1 MGRKTADY
9 CREIYLLACFKGMLT
24 NGLISL
30 CLINPCLGSIHLKRR
45 TKSTRKERSRVL
57 ISGKASRVTFTETP
71 IYARQ
76 TRLFENPDPHFLIY
90 K

>member
-1 MGRKTADY
+1 MP
-9 CREIYLLACFKGMLT
+9 T

-30 CLINPCLGSIHLKRR
+30 YLTNLCLGSIHLKRR

-71 IYARQ
+71 LGTGQ
-76 TRLFENPDPHFLIY
+76 TKKTYYSAIFKPMRLKVH
-90 K
+90 